1 MASKRQRRV
10 RRKDSD
16 LERGTLAVI
25 ILMGLVLLAIGIGTV
40 AEMFGRGGGSF

>member
-1 MASKRQRRV
+1 MFGKRQRRD
-10 RRKDSD
+10 REEDSD

-40 AEMFGRGGGSF
+40 AGLLDKGSLF